1 MKTKLLLLFA
11 FFTQAYFAQT
21 STITTF
27 SQEGERFYVI
37 LDGVRQ
43 NDTPSTNVQITDLKK
58 PNYLLKIIFEDSSI
72 PTINENVYL
81 LDYDEK
87 RMNVTYNIKKDK
99 KGKYRLRVS
108 SFDNDTEQ
116 PTAAAEVVKYHETEN
131 PAPKTVKST
140 PKKTTQTADV
150 NTMGVGVNT
159 KIEESDDNVNVNM
172 NVGGLNTTTTIK
184 ETDDS
189 VNVNMNVGGINT
201 STSIKETDDNV
212 NVNMNVGGVKTTTTV
227 TTKTT
232 PPVKPARTMGTEE
245 DIDTTER
252 TKPVKSTPKPTPKAT
267 KTCTVQMSAT
277 EFQKAKQSVEK
288 QSFADSQMKVA
299 KQIAAAQC
307 LSTAQIIELIN
318 IFSFEQ
324 NKLEFAKSAYASCVD
339 KENYYQVNDV
349 FSFSS
354 STDELTEYIENIA
367 KYKE

>member
-1 MKTKLLLLFA
+1 MKTKLIFLFVL
-11 FFTQAYFAQT
+11 FSQVYFAQT

-43 NDTPSTNVQITDLKK
+43 NDAPSTNVQITDLKK

-87 RMNVTYNIKKDK
+87 RVNVTYNIKKDK
-99 KGKYRLRVS
+99 KGRYKLRVS

-116 PTAAAEVVKYHETEN
+116 PTEAADVVKFHETEN
-131 PAPKTVKST
+131 PLPKTVKST
-140 PKKTTQTADV
+140 PKKTTETTTQTVDV
-150 NTMGVGVNT
+150 NTVGVGVT
-159 KIEESDDNVNVNM
+159 TTIEESDDRVNVNM
-172 NVGGLNTTTTIK
+172 NVGGVNTTTTIN
-184 ETDDS
+184 ESD
-189 VNVNMNVGGINT
+189 
-201 STSIKETDDNV
+201 ENV

-232 PPVKPARTMGTEE
+232 APVKPSRTIGSEE
-245 DIDTTER
+245 DIDTTE
-252 TKPVKSTPKPTPKAT
+252 KPKVVKPTPKSTPKAT
-267 KTCTVQMSAT
+267 KNCTVQMSAT

-288 QSFADSQMKVA
+288 QSFADSQLKVA

-324 NKLEFAKSAYASCVD
+324 NKLDFAKSAYASCVD
-339 KENYYQVNDV
+339 KDNYYQVNDV

-354 STDELTEYIENIA
+354 STDELTEFIENSS
-367 KYKE
+367 KK

>member
-1 MKTKLLLLFA
+1 MKTKLVLLFA
-11 FFTQAYFAQT
+11 FFSQLYFAQT

-43 NDTPSTNVQITDLKK
+43 NDSPSTNVQITDLKK

-99 KGKYRLRVS
+99 KGKYKLRVS

-116 PTAAAEVVKYHETEN
+116 PTATAEVVKFHETEN
-131 PAPKTVKST
+131 PLPQTVKST
-140 PKKTTQTADV
+140 PKKSTETTTQTVDV
-150 NTMGVGVNT
+150 NTVGVGIT
-159 KIEESDDNVNVNM
+159 TTIEESDDRVNVNM
-172 NVGGLNTTTTIK
+172 NVGGLNTTTTIN
-184 ETDDS
+184 DS
-189 VNVNMNVGGINT
+189 DENVNI
-201 STSIKETDDNV
+201 
-212 NVNMNVGGVKTTTTV
+212 NMNVGGVKTTTTV

-232 PPVKPARTMGTEE
+232 TPIKPSRTIGSEE
-245 DIDTTER
+245 DIDITD
-252 TKPVKSTPKPTPKAT
+252 KPKVVKSTPKATPKTTQTATPKAA

-324 NKLEFAKSAYASCVD
+324 NKLDFAKAAYASCVD
-339 KENYYQVNDV
+339 KDNYYQVNDV